1 MRKWVRSPAHNQ
13 KEEVSA
19 LFDVLLAHKD
29 RLDTL
34 DKRAVFVGI
43 FGSGAVYD
51 AQRANRAISDLTIV
65 LREFLAYEEWKS
77 ENGGLSPR
85 FYACRSLRKRGAE
98 AEFERQFYLL
108 DQESLAQPHRN
119 AEWQHF
125 RYRLYQEQVLWS
137 VVHNRAAVANL
148 DELHKSLGNY
158 FMLENLRWSG
168 MAQSIRT
175 LSGTA
180 GEAPLAGIALENA
193 ARIAPED
200 NPPVALMLQSLMA
213 IREDAEEADFVRL
226 KDLIQ
231 RYAHLFP
238 VAESR
243 DFYMAAINF
252 CIRRHNQ
259 GEWAYTRAAL
269 DIYKLALEKDVLL
282 DNGFLAKYA
291 YNNIHALAQ
300 LLGERDWAL
309 GFLEKYRAVLLPEER
324 DNIFRYNLAIHQF
337 RGGAYDLALE
347 LLREVQFSE
356 VFINLDVR
364 RMLLRSYFELGE
376 WLSLASLLESFGTY
390 ARRQTELGYHR
401 ESYLNLIKFTKKLQ
415 KSGGKLTTQKSNK
428 MAEAIRNEK
437 FVAEREWLLK
447 VVGGK

>member
-1 MRKWVRSPAHNQ
+1 LRKWVRSPAHNQ
-13 KEEVSA
+13 KDDVTA
-19 LFDVLLAHKD
+19 LFDLLAARRN
-29 RLDTL
+29 RLDKL
-34 DKRAVFVGI
+34 EKAAVFVEL
-43 FGSGAVYD
+43 FGKTTAYD
-51 AQRANRAISDLTIV
+51 AQRINRAISDLTIV

-77 ENGGLSPR
+77 ENGGLSAQLH
-85 FYACRSLRKRGAE
+85 ACRSLRKRGAE
-98 AEFERQFYLL
+98 ADFERQFSLL
-108 DQESLAQPHRN
+108 DHESLAQPHRN

-137 VVHNRAAVANL
+137 VVHNRAALANL
-148 DELHKSLGNY
+148 DELNKSLGNY

-168 MAQSIRT
+168 MAQSVRT
-175 LSGTA
+175 ISGSA
-180 GEAPLAGIALENA
+180 GESPLASIALENA

-200 NPPVALMLQSLMA
+200 NPPVALMLHSLLA
-213 IREDAEEADFVRL
+213 IREGAEEADFLKL
-226 KDLIQ
+226 KDLIE

-238 VAESR
+238 AAESR

-259 GEWAYTRAAL
+259 GELAYTRAAL
-269 DIYKLALEKDVLL
+269 DIYKLALEKAVLL

-309 GFLEKYRAVLLPEER
+309 DFLEKYRTVLLPEER

-337 RGGAYDLALE
+337 RGGAYDRALE

-390 ARRQTELGYHR
+390 TRRQNELGYHR

-415 KSGGKLTTQKSNK
+415 KSGGKLTAQKANK
-428 MAEAIRNEK
+428 MAEAIRTEK

-447 VVGGK
+447 VVGAK